1 MADRLALALDERGA
15 VLAGMGIAELPE
27 YVVRDELRSGELIE
41 VFLELRGMVI
51 VSGYDSELYSGML
64 GDWRREETD
73 SRIAAGRGTKVR
85 REVAWINPACADA
98 LERVPGGLWA

>member
-1 MADRLALALDERGA
+1 MTRVVCQFSCGAASAVATKLALAQHAGLHEVHILNA
-15 VLAGMGIAELPE
+15 FLLEVL
-27 YVVRDELRSGELIE
+27 
-41 VFLELRGMVI
+41 LELRGMVI

>member
-1 MADRLALALDERGA
+1 MTRVVCQFSCGAASAVATKLALAQHAGLHEVLLD
-15 VLAGMGIAELPE
+15 
-27 YVVRDELRSGELIE
+27 
-41 VFLELRGMVI
+41 LRGMVI

-73 SRIAAGRGTKVR
+73 SRISAGRGTKVR

-98 LERVPGGLWA
+98 LERIPGGLWA